1 MFKYLTNYMYMYC
14 VVLHYFHFGRKPVKR
29 ITVLHSYSLGT
40 YQRECGKAGNKNLNK
55 NGK

>member
-1 MFKYLTNYMYMYC
+1 MYMYC

-40 YQRECGKAGNKNLNK
+40 YQRGREEKQEME
-55 NGK
+55 NGKGH

>member
-1 MFKYLTNYMYMYC
+1 MFRYLTNYMYMYC

-40 YQRECGKAGNKNLNK
+40 YQKECGKAGNKNGNK